1 MQVVSF
7 VHAAKNMF
15 ESPHASKSLLPS
27 LGIKVGVVFFLAQLV
42 KSFPDTAPTRGFS
55 SGTHQSPFPP
65 STIVGRVVGQMEGD
79 SLQLSA

>member
-1 MQVVSF
+1 MVSF
-7 VHAAKNMF
+7 VHAAENMF
-15 ESPHASKSLLPS
+15 ESPHSSKSLLPS

-42 KSFPDTAPTRGFS
+42 KSFLDIAPTHGFS
-55 SGTHQSPFPP
+55 SGTHLSLFLP